1 MKSKVQAAS
10 WLGIMTVFSWILNYM
25 TYPILMR
32 YLSLEQYA
40 EISVLQSIFTIISIP
55 LSWFGL
61 LMLVEF
67 RQNFLKIQKNQEKLF
82 KKNLRLTL
90 YYIIFLIFAL
100 VISYFVFAVS
110 SIEALI
116 LLFLVSIFSVFS
128 AFYYALF
135 QATEKFL
142 FLGCINF
149 LAALI
154 RLSLA
159 FLVAIFPLVWIGF
172 LPFTIPSLICVA
184 IYVFLWKK
192 ILDNPPEYI
201 TSKQDIFMQDNNS
214 LWLYTF
220 VAGFIVAAQTVD
232 ILLIR
237 KLFDN
242 MSVAIYASVAIIVKF
257 ALVFIA
263 VLETVSLP
271 ALVDKKL
278 NSIHKKYIYNLILIS
293 ILGIFV
299 SIFMLPYAGNWVLEI
314 IKDELLAS
322 HWVWIFLGVAIVSL
336 GFFSIFIKV
345 LIAWKRK
352 IWQIFLLPALWSFGF
367 FFVKNLEEF
376 SFVLM
381 CIFLCLYIWSVVK
394 ILKK

>member
-1 MKSKVQAAS
+1 
-10 WLGIMTVFSWILNYM
+10 
-25 TYPILMR
+25 
-32 YLSLEQYA
+32 
-40 EISVLQSIFTIISIP
+40 
-55 LSWFGL
+55 
-61 LMLVEF
+61 
-67 RQNFLKIQKNQEKLF
+67 
-82 KKNLRLTL
+82 
-90 YYIIFLIFAL
+90 
-100 VISYFVFAVS
+100 
-110 SIEALI
+110 
-116 LLFLVSIFSVFS
+116 
-128 AFYYALF
+128 
-135 QATEKFL
+135 
-142 FLGCINF
+142 
-149 LAALI
+149 
-154 RLSLA
+154 
-159 FLVAIFPLVWIGF
+159 
-172 LPFTIPSLICVA
+172 
-184 IYVFLWKK
+184 
-192 ILDNPPEYI
+192 
-201 TSKQDIFMQDNNS
+201 MQDNNS

-352 IWQIFLLPALWSFGF
+352 IWQIFLLPAL
-367 FFVKNLEEF
+367 
-376 SFVLM
+376 
-381 CIFLCLYIWSVVK
+381 
-394 ILKK
+394 

>member
-1 MKSKVQAAS
+1 
-10 WLGIMTVFSWILNYM
+10 
-25 TYPILMR
+25 
-32 YLSLEQYA
+32 
-40 EISVLQSIFTIISIP
+40 
-55 LSWFGL
+55 
-61 LMLVEF
+61 MLVEF

-184 IYVFLWKK
+184 IYVFL
-192 ILDNPPEYI
+192 
-201 TSKQDIFMQDNNS
+201 
-214 LWLYTF
+214 
-220 VAGFIVAAQTVD
+220 
-232 ILLIR
+232 
-237 KLFDN
+237 
-242 MSVAIYASVAIIVKF
+242 
-257 ALVFIA
+257 
-263 VLETVSLP
+263 
-271 ALVDKKL
+271 
-278 NSIHKKYIYNLILIS
+278 
-293 ILGIFV
+293 
-299 SIFMLPYAGNWVLEI
+299 
-314 IKDELLAS
+314 
-322 HWVWIFLGVAIVSL
+322 
-336 GFFSIFIKV
+336 
-345 LIAWKRK
+345 
-352 IWQIFLLPALWSFGF
+352 
-367 FFVKNLEEF
+367 
-376 SFVLM
+376 
-381 CIFLCLYIWSVVK
+381 
-394 ILKK
+394 